1 MASEDVKQSESAVS
15 TIVNLAE
22 EAKLARARESVV
34 KAPKPNY
41 ALLSICKSL
50 VAGGVAG
57 GVSRTAVAPL
67 ERLKILLQVQNPHN
81 IKYNGTIQG
90 LKYIWRT
97 EGFRGLFKG
106 NGTNCARIVPN
117 SAVKFFSYEQASKA
131 ILLMY
136 QQQTGNEDAQLTPV
150 LRLGAGA
157 CAGIIAMSATYPMD
171 MVRGRLTVQ
180 TDKSPYQ
187 YRGMFHALSTV
198 LREEGP
204 RALYKGWLPS
214 VIGVVSNSYTL
225 SLIRTQRKIHSFG
238 SSHLIENQK
247 ATSSILI
254 QPEPASPCF
263 RSDALL
269 DALQLFSKASGL
281 SVVSATAII
290 GQFVRWSRHGEAV
303 SLFSRMLASH
313 IRPNEYTF
321 GTLLPSLTSLR
332 DIRIGKQFHAC
343 AIKIGLHNNVFVG
356 SALLDL
362 YAKLSKIEDARKAF
376 EDTRFPNVVSYT
388 TLICG
393 YLKKERIEDAFQLFQ
408 SMPERNIVS
417 WNAMIGGY
425 SQTGHNEEAL
435 NLFVKL
441 LREGLI
447 PNDSTFPCAI
457 TAAANVAAL
466 GIGRSF
472 HACAVKFLG
481 KSDAFVGNSLVSFYA
496 KCGSM
501 EDSLLVFNK
510 LGEKNIVSWNA
521 LICGYAQNGRGYEA
535 ISFFERMRVSG
546 CQPNGVTILGLL
558 WACNHAGLV
567 NEGYSYFNKARLENP
582 SLLKPEHYAC
592 MVDLLSRFGSL
603 KQAEEFIRELSFDPG
618 IGFWKALL
626 GGCLIHSNMDLGE
639 LAAQKILALDP
650 EDVSSYVMLSN
661 AHSAA
666 GRWQIVSK
674 IRRVMKEKGV
684 KRIPG
689 CSWIEI
695 RGKVHVFVRGDRN
708 HPQKDE
714 IYMVPYVGLNFAV
727 YESLKDWLI
736 KAKPFGLVDESE
748 TELSVITRL
757 ACGAA
762 AGTVGQTVAYP
773 LDVIRRRMQMVGW
786 NNAASVVTGDGRSKA
801 PLEYTGMIDAFRKTV
816 RHEGFGA
823 LYKGLVPN
831 SVKVV
836 PSIAIAFVTYEMV
849 KEILGV
855 EIRISD

>member
-22 EAKLARARESVV
+22 EAKLSRARESVV
-34 KAPKPNY
+34 NAPKHNL

-67 ERLKILLQVQNPHN
+67 ERLKILLQVQNPHS

-136 QQQTGNEDAQLTPV
+136 QQQTGNEDAQLTPL

-171 MVRGRLTVQ
+171 MVRGRITVQ

-198 LREEGP
+198 LREEGA

-214 VIGVVSNSYTL
+214 VIGVRL
-225 SLIRTQRKIHSFG
+225 QRKIHS
-238 SSHLIENQK
+238 SACSHLIEIENQSE
-247 ATSSILI
+247 TSSILM
-254 QPEPASPCF
+254 QPEAASACA
-263 RSDALL
+263 RSDALIE
-269 DALQLFSKASGL
+269 ALQLFNKSPGL

-290 GQFVRWSRHGEAV
+290 GQFIRWSRHKEAV
-303 SLFSRMLASH
+303 HLFSRMLASN

-321 GTLLPSLTSLR
+321 GTLFPSLTALK
-332 DIRIGKQFHAC
+332 DIRIGKQLHA
-343 AIKIGLHNNVFVG
+343 
-356 SALLDL
+356 
-362 YAKLSKIEDARKAF
+362 YACR
-376 EDTRFPNVVSYT
+376 
-388 TLICG
+388 
-393 YLKKERIEDAFQLFQ
+393 LFQ

-435 NLFVKL
+435 NFFVQL
-441 LREGLI
+441 LREGYVPI
-447 PNDSTFPCAI
+447 QSTFPCAI
-457 TAAANVAAL
+457 TAAANVASL
-466 GIGRSF
+466 GIGRSV

-481 KSDAFVGNSLVSFYA
+481 KPDVFVGNSLVSFYA
-496 KCGSM
+496 KCGSL

-521 LICGYAQNGRGYEA
+521 VICGYAQNGRGYEA
-535 ISFFERMRVSG
+535 ISLYERMQVSG
-546 CQPNGVTILGLL
+546 CRPNGVTLLGLL

-567 NEGYSYFNKARLENP
+567 SDGYSYFNKARLENP
-582 SLLKPEHYAC
+582 SMLKPEHYAC
-592 MVDLLSRFGSL
+592 MVDLLSRSGCFR
-603 KQAEEFIRELSFDPG
+603 QAEEFIYDLSFDPG

-626 GGCLIHSNMDLGE
+626 SGCLIHSNVDLGE
-639 LAAQKILALDP
+639 LAAHKILALDP
-650 EDVSSYVMLSN
+650 EDVSSYVMMCN

-666 GRWQIVSK
+666 GRWQSASK
-674 IRRVMKEKGV
+674 IRRTMKEKGM
-684 KRIPG
+684 KRVPG

-695 RGKVHVFVRGDRN
+695 RSK
-708 HPQKDE
+708 
-714 IYMVPYVGLNFAV
+714 VPYVGLNFAV

-736 KAKPFGLVDESE
+736 TSKPFGLIDKSD
-748 TELSVITRL
+748 TELSVTTRL

-786 NNAASVVTGDGRSKA
+786 NNAASVVAGDGRSKGS
-801 PLEYTGMIDAFRKTV
+801 LEYKGMVDAFRKTV

-831 SVKVV
+831 SVKVI
-836 PSIAIAFVTYEMV
+836 PSIAIAFVSYEMV